1 LYITTL
7 KKAEKFMQETFLTE
21 FQKRGYFSQ
30 CTDQSGL
37 GELMSKTK
45 IKAYIGFDCTAPSLH
60 VGSLM
65 QIMCLRL
72 FQKYGHQP
80 IVLLGGGTTLIG
92 DPSGKEETRKILDK
106 KEIDKNIRS
115 IEDVFKIFLKSKN
128 SKTKPIFVNNY
139 SWLSKL
145 NYINFLR
152 EIGKH
157 FTINKMLT
165 FESVKLRLEREQSLS
180 YMEFN
185 YMMLQAYDF
194 YELNKRHKCILQIGG
209 SDQWGNIVNGTDLIK
224 RKNKKLSFGLTTPLL
239 TLSSGAKM
247 GKTEKGAIW
256 LNKKMLSPY
265 DYWQFWRN
273 TDDKDVVN
281 FLKLF
286 TDLDINQIDN
296 LKNNNQD
303 INQLKILLANETTA
317 MLHGAKAAKDSELT
331 AKKTFGDKSI
341 GKNLPTI
348 KIKKNMITS
357 GINILDLV
365 LQTKLGNSKSEIRR
379 MIKNNGLKINNEV
392 VTDEAKIIDQND
404 FDQDNLKIS
413 HGKKQHVIV
422 KII

>member
-1 LYITTL
+1 
-7 KKAEKFMQETFLTE
+7 MQETFLTE
-21 FQKRGYFSQ
+21 FEKRGYFNQ
-30 CTDQSGL
+30 CTDRSGL
-37 GELMSKTK
+37 DELMSKSK

-60 VGSLM
+60 AGSLM

-72 FQKYGHQP
+72 LQKYGHQP

-92 DPSGKEETRKILDK
+92 DPSGKEKSRKILSK
-106 KEIDKNIRS
+106 KEIDKNIKS

-128 SKTKPIFVNNY
+128 LKTKPIFVNNY

-165 FESVKLRLEREQSLS
+165 FDSIKLRLEREQSLS

-224 RKNKKLSFGLTTPLL
+224 RKEKKLTYGLTTPLL
-239 TLSSGAKM
+239 TLSSGVKM

-256 LNKKMLSPY
+256 LNKKILSPY

-273 TDDKDVVN
+273 TDDKDVIN

-286 TDLDINQIDN
+286 TDIDLEQIEN
-296 LKNNNQD
+296 LKSGNQN
-303 INQLKILLANETTA
+303 INKLKVLLANETTT
-317 MLHGAKAAKDSELT
+317 MLHGSKSAKDSELT
-331 AKKTFGDKSI
+331 AQKTFGDKSI
-341 GKNLPTI
+341 GKNLPII
-348 KIKKNMITS
+348 KIKKNLLVN
-357 GINILDLV
+357 GINVLDLV
-365 LQTKLGNSKSEIRR
+365 LLTPLANSKSEIRR
-379 MIKNNGLKINNEV
+379 LIKNNGLKINNET
-392 VTDEAKIIDQND
+392 VTDETIIIDQNN
-404 FDQDNLKIS
+404 FDQDNNIKVS
-413 HGKKQHVIV
+413 HGKKQHLIV